1 MKWKNKIFKLVALM
15 AIANLSVRVGNKGK
29 GKAHASYILRQDKY
43 ASHAEKKEKLV
54 AIGHGNMPSW
64 ATDNPLEFWE
74 MADVHERKNGTTYR
88 EHIVALPRELDE
100 QQLTN
105 LSKLW
110 IEKVVGKEHPYSF
123 AIHSP
128 KALDGGEQPHL
139 HFMFCERVLD
149 EHERTADQ
157 FFKRYNSKNP
167 DRGGAK
173 KASISQ
179 TWTSRKEALK
189 AIRHDWEIV
198 CNRFLENADFDIR
211 IDMRNWEE
219 RGLKAKPINISK
231 EEFLDPL
238 VKQAYKE
245 KLIVK
250 REISEFEEQEFE
262 QAESRIISSQQVIDR
277 AIGTNDY
284 SKSELATIPRPNER
298 RERVIEQAESR
309 IISSQQVIDRAIGT
323 NDYSKSELAT
333 IPRRIGQR
341 ERVIERANQII
352 DEREQLKN
360 SFESQAY
367 SYINEHFLMLRGV
380 GIEANPAV
388 ENYSLYRAVTAQ
400 KTLLDSAKIGDR
412 QTFLETFEQYRN
424 AMYGTPVPRFST
436 ESNENRYKREQ
447 NEKGEMGF
455 IAKLRQIG
463 FDPYKYDPD
472 NAQHQLCKQ
481 NGLNIARTLNQ
492 RTESIVQTAYQNRLI
507 NDNDKILGAV
517 AGYKTY
523 ETMPEIIEM
532 INSSLEF
539 HQDKV
544 NEFSMRYQAISQ
556 ATFKPK
562 I

>member
-1 MKWKNKIFKLVALM
+1 
-15 AIANLSVRVGNKGK
+15 
-29 GKAHASYILRQDKY
+29 
-43 ASHAEKKEKLV
+43 
-54 AIGHGNMPSW
+54 
-64 ATDNPLEFWE
+64 
-74 MADVHERKNGTTYR
+74 
-88 EHIVALPRELDE
+88 
-100 QQLTN
+100 
-105 LSKLW
+105 
-110 IEKVVGKEHPYSF
+110 
-123 AIHSP
+123 
-128 KALDGGEQPHL
+128 
-139 HFMFCERVLD
+139 
-149 EHERTADQ
+149 
-157 FFKRYNSKNP
+157 
-167 DRGGAK
+167 
-173 KASISQ
+173 
-179 TWTSRKEALK
+179 
-189 AIRHDWEIV
+189 
-198 CNRFLENADFDIR
+198 
-211 IDMRNWEE
+211 MRNWEE

-309 IISSQQVIDRAIGT
+309 IIRTRRVIDRAIGT

>member
-1 MKWKNKIFKLVALM
+1 M

-179 TWTSRKEALK
+179 TWTSRKEELK

-262 QAESRIISSQQVIDR
+262 QTTDTKIAATNEFIAEATSRNVESQHLIEQTATRIISSQR
-277 AIGTNDY
+277 
-284 SKSELATIPRPNER
+284 
-298 RERVIEQAESR
+298 
-309 IISSQQVIDRAIGT
+309 VIDRAIGT

-341 ERVIERANQII
+341 ERIIERANQII

-532 INSSLEF
+532 IKSSLEF